1 MEEQGAATQEIA
13 SNVQRAASGTDEV
26 SANIA
31 DVTDA
36 AGETGQA
43 ANQVLSAVN
52 DLSRQSEVLRGSVDE
67 FLQRVRA
74 A

>member
-1 MEEQGAATQEIA
+1 MSRCCRPAP
-13 SNVQRAASGTDEV
+13 SNVQRAASGTIEV

-31 DVTDA
+31 DVTAA

-43 ANQVLSAVN
+43 ANQVLNAVN
-52 DLSRQSEVLRGSVDE
+52 DLSQQTEVLRGSVDE
-67 FLQRVRA
+67 FLERVRA